1 LTRFLKIGWYGTLP
15 QIGRSLSN
23 ICQGF

>member
-1 LTRFLKIGWYGTLP
+1 LTRFLKIGWYGNLP